1 MTTWHFVQSK
11 GEVGAQYLSKRSANN
26 SVRVKV
32 HWTLRSPPLR
42 ILLDEGLSTFHFCRH
57 KLVLFKWNCVRLF
70 GQPKR
75 NKDYTNAPQYNTYVA
90 YFFVIS
96 LKSSLH
102 IPKYYVELWHH
113 ASCNT
118 FSSSSFSNHLTARS
132 LSCRQLHPAFY
143 KYYIYIYRPY
153 ITFNNS
159 VTSRKYVPKPQRKIV
174 YQDIKGII
182 SLVCD

>member
-1 MTTWHFVQSK
+1 MKIWRKIKHSFQSGQNVGHFTWRPGTLFKVT
-11 GEVGAQYLSKRSANN
+11 GRLMLNTWSKRGANN

-57 KLVLFKWNCVRLF
+57 KCGLFEWNCVRLF

-75 NKDYTNAPQYNTYVA
+75 SKYYTNAPQYNTYVA

-96 LKSSLH
+96 LRSSLH

-132 LSCRQLHPAFY
+132 LSCRQLHLAFY
-143 KYYIYIYRPY
+143 KYIYIYIYRPY
-153 ITFNNS
+153 I
-159 VTSRKYVPKPQRKIV
+159 Q
-174 YQDIKGII
+174 
-182 SLVCD
+182 